1 MTTLLIIGFFMS
13 LFLIVLI
20 IGKKAKVSSDK
31 YLICMLAV
39 YAITIGGPYIE
50 IFNLNNN
57 FPYPHLMNNAWL
69 FLLLYGPFLW
79 LYIKSLTIKDFRFK
93 YIHLLHFSPFVIYLT
108 LHYFNFLRLSAEEKI
123 LLTQTESFTTTL
135 FFKIRGLSIAV
146 STIGY
151 NIWAL
156 VLLQRHKQN
165 IIRQFSN
172 IEDIDLK
179 WLRTFVI
186 ASLFIF
192 SLNVFLFN
200 INNYVHFAGFYMLSG
215 IAYSFS
221 TIYVLYIGYFGLR
234 QGKIFLDSQTFE
246 GQSKEPSFIKED
258 VQDNLKTKGFIE
270 IVDKLTKLMEEKQ
283 PYLDP
288 DISLAKLNNLVQ
300 TKQEILS
307 EVLNSVLNQSFFDYI
322 NKHRIEEFKIQCLNK
337 NNKHLS
343 IMGIAYE
350 CGFNSKAAFYR
361 AFNKFE
367 GTSPTA
373 YISKVSYKSG
383 TLLP

>member
-1 MTTLLIIGFFMS
+1 MTILLIIGFFMS

-20 IGKKAKVSSDK
+20 VGKKNKVH
-31 YLICMLAV
+31 LICMLAV

-57 FPYPHLMNNAWL
+57 YPYPHLMNNAWL

-79 LYIKSLTIKDFRFK
+79 FYIKALTTKDFKFK
-93 YIHLLHFSPFVIYLT
+93 YIYLFHFLPFVIYLT

-123 LLTQTESFTTTL
+123 LLTQSESFTTTL
-135 FFKIRGLSIAV
+135 FFKIRGLSIAL

-156 VLLQRHKQN
+156 ILLQKHKHN
-165 IIRQFSN
+165 IVSQFSN
-172 IEDIDLK
+172 IENIDLK

-186 ASLFIF
+186 ASLVIF
-192 SLNVFLFN
+192 SLNVLLFN
-200 INNYVHFAGFYMLSG
+200 LNNYIHFAGFYKLSG

-221 TIYVLYIGYFGLR
+221 TIYVLYIGYFGLI
-234 QGKIFLDSQTFE
+234 QGKIFLDSPTFE
-246 GQSKEPSFIKED
+246 DQQNKPSFIKED
-258 VQDNLKTKGFIE
+258 IQNTVKTKGFID
-270 IVDKLTKLMEEKQ
+270 IINKLTKLMEEKQ

-300 TKQEILS
+300 TKPEILS

-322 NKHRIEEFKIQCLNK
+322 NKHRIEEFKIQCLDK

-373 YISKVSYKSG
+373 YISKVSYKCE

>member
-1 MTTLLIIGFFMS
+1 MS
-13 LFLIVLI
+13 FFLIVLI
-20 IGKKAKVSSDK
+20 VGKKSKVHSDI

-39 YAITIGGPYIE
+39 YGITIGGAYIE

-57 FPYPHLMNNAWL
+57 YPFPHLMNNAWL
-69 FLLLYGPFLW
+69 FLLLYGPFIW
-79 LYIKSLTIKDFRFK
+79 LYIKSLTTKGFKFK
-93 YIHLLHFSPFVIYLT
+93 YIYLIHFSPFVIYLA
-108 LHYFNFLRLSAEEKI
+108 LHYFNFFRLSAEEKI
-123 LLTQTESFTTTL
+123 FLTQTESFTTTL
-135 FFKIRGLSIAV
+135 FFKIRGLSIAF

-156 VLLQRHKQN
+156 ILLHKHKQN
-165 IIRQFSN
+165 IVSQFSN
-172 IEDIDLK
+172 IENIDLK

-200 INNYVHFAGFYMLSG
+200 LNNYIHFTGFYSLSE

-221 TIYVLYIGYFGLR
+221 TIYVLYIGYYGLR
-234 QGKIFLDSQTFE
+234 QGSVFVDSPAFE
-246 GQSKEPSFIKED
+246 NQQNNPSMIKKQVPD
-258 VQDNLKTKGFIE
+258 TLKTKGFNE
-270 IVDKLTKLMEEKQ
+270 IIDKLSKLMEEKQ

-300 TKQEILS
+300 TKPEILS

-322 NKHRIEEFKIQCLNK
+322 NKQRIEEFKIQCLNK
-337 NNKHLS
+337 NKKHLS

-367 GTSPTA
+367 GSSPTA
-373 YISKVSYKSG
+373 YISKVSYKCE
-383 TLLP
+383 TLLH

>member
-13 LFLIVLI
+13 LFLIILI
-20 IGKKAKVSSDK
+20 IGKKTKVHSDK

-39 YAITIGGPYIE
+39 YAITIGGPYTE

-57 FPYPHLMNNAWL
+57 YPYPHLMNNSWL

-79 LYIKSLTIKDFRFK
+79 LYIKSLTVKDFRFK

-156 VLLQRHKQN
+156 ILLQRHKQN

-200 INNYVHFAGFYMLSG
+200 INNYVHFAGFYMLSA

-246 GQSKEPSFIKED
+246 DLSKKTSFI
-258 VQDNLKTKGFIE
+258 N
-270 IVDKLTKLMEEKQ
+270 
-283 PYLDP
+283 
-288 DISLAKLNNLVQ
+288 ISLAKLNNLVQ

>member
-1 MTTLLIIGFFMS
+1 MS
-13 LFLIVLI
+13 LFLIVLVA
-20 IGKKAKVSSDK
+20 GKKSKVHSDK
-31 YLICMLAV
+31 YLIGMLAV

-57 FPYPHLMNNAWL
+57 YPYPHLMNNAWL
-69 FLLLYGPFLW
+69 FLLLYGPFL
-79 LYIKSLTIKDFRFK
+79 LFYIRSLTTKDFK
-93 YIHLLHFSPFVIYLT
+93 VEYIHLLHLAPFVIYLT
-108 LHYFNFLRLSAEEKI
+108 LHYFNFLRLSPDEKI

-135 FFKIRGLSIAV
+135 FFKIRGISIAL

-156 VLLQRHKQN
+156 ILLHKHKQN
-165 IIRQFSN
+165 IVNQFSN

-200 INNYVHFAGFYMLSG
+200 LNNYVHFAGFYMLSG
-215 IAYSFS
+215 IAYGFS
-221 TIYVLYIGYFGLR
+221 TIYVLYIGYFGLT
-234 QGKIFLDSQTFE
+234 QGRIFVEPPAFE
-246 GQSKEPSFIKED
+246 NQQNKPSLIKKD
-258 VQDNLKTKGFIE
+258 IQDPIKANGFIE
-270 IVDKLTKLMEEKQ
+270 IIDKLAKLMEEKQ

-288 DISLAKLNNLVQ
+288 DISLAKLNNLVH
-300 TKQEILS
+300 TKPEILS
-307 EVLNSVLNQSFFDYI
+307 EVLNSVLKQSFFDYI
-322 NKHRIEEFKIQCLNK
+322 NKQRIEEFKIQCLNK

-343 IMGIAYE
+343 IMGIASE

-373 YISKVSYKSG
+373 YISKVS
-383 TLLP
+383 